1 MKKISKILL
10 VLMMLISVIVINQY
24 QVYAN
29 DSQLKIYSFYW
40 GGGNKNATYE
50 RDYVVLYNEGDQ
62 AINLD
67 GYSLQYKNGTTH
79 RVANLSGTIGSK
91 NIYTLAGAKGKSG
104 GDPIPSSYNVQV
116 VEDRFNLH
124 TNGSSLLALV
134 KNQDKILDANDSNI
148 ISKYEFG
155 QPSKT
160 NSDAVIVESGE
171 VVAANDPKTYTP
183 LNSQPVDNNQ
193 PNVDESQAISV
204 TQAIQASP
212 NSQVEVKGTVLTP
225 LAGGFGGKKGFYLFD
240 DSGDVIYV
248 FNELNKAINPGSQ
261 VVVNGTIAEYNGLN
275 QISNVTDILAG
286 SNPHQYQPTATQI
299 SALSSLNHAKIVR
312 LENLVVTDFGTSDNY
327 GNETWQLKDANNQ
340 TISLR
345 LDSRVTSE
353 NEIAELKNAI
363 KKDGV
368 INLEAVATKFKNNNQ
383 LQLFSKDKV
392 EIVRA
397 GTEDNNNN
405 NQAYQALNIGE
416 VQSSFHYS
424 PLMNKNVTL
433 KEVVVTFKASKNIF
447 FIQDLTPDNDP
458 QTSDGLLVKTKFV
471 NEVNVGDKLT
481 ITGLVKEDS
490 NTGYSDSSKDYL
502 PVTMLEVNKNND
514 IIKTGVAP
522 LPAPVTVATLPE
534 TMADASGLAWYKY
547 QKDGVTLN
555 NKGKYDATK
564 YRIDYLESLEGMLIK
579 YEKPI
584 VVAPQAYGDIYVV
597 ANSNA
602 SQLSNGVLHMSEAG
616 RSPYLLQLHLAK
628 FNNLKNDTSL
638 VTKPKDYFSNDI
650 IGVIN
655 YGYGNYYLQTNIEQ
669 LKVQNNINKT
679 ENNLNYINDG
689 GLQPEKTTLTKND
702 NQLSI
707 ASYNVENFST
717 KTEASKV
724 TRIAQSIVDDLKKP
738 DILAL
743 IEVQDND
750 GADDTGTTDAK
761 LSAQKLI
768 DAIKQIDNTLDYK
781 YIDIAPENN
790 QDGGQPGGNIRVG
803 YLYNAKR
810 VNFNANPGTAT
821 LAAEYNNNKLNANPV
836 RISPANPAFVDTR
849 KSLVAQF
856 EFNGESIL
864 VINNHLSSKRG
875 DQPLTGK
882 YQPPV
887 FGSEANRHL
896 QSQAIADFIADVLN
910 KNPNQKI
917 VAVGDFNDYEWTKT
931 IKNIENAGML
941 NMVANHDFNDR
952 FSYSYQGSAQ
962 SLDQMLI
969 SSNLANKYHFDMV
982 HVNSLFMKEHG
993 RASDHDPLLIH
1004 LDMNTNN
1011 PQPDNQ
1017 PKPNTTPAVL
1027 PDIDLIRDEFIYN
1040 LVNDVDVYYP
1050 ANAFNGKVDFIARK
1064 LLNHKYPSNWNVYD
1078 IHFELNGQIVN
1089 PNTKVLVS
1097 LPLNGNLGNYVEVV
1111 YVDSNGDLVLLP
1123 IEKIE
1128 NNRVYFYTTT
1138 LGTICLKNQAL
1149 PRTGTK

>member
-1 MKKISKILL
+1 MKKISKVLL
-10 VLMMLISVIVINQY
+10 VLMMLISVIVINNY
-24 QVYAN
+24 QIHAD
-29 DSQLKIYSFYW
+29 DSNLKIYSFYW

-50 RDYVVLYNEGDQ
+50 RDYVVIYNDGED

-79 RVANLSGTIGSK
+79 RVANLSGTVGAK
-91 NIYTLAGAKGKSG
+91 NIYTLAGNKGKSG
-104 GDPIPSSYNVQV
+104 GEPIPSNYNVKV
-116 VEDRFNLH
+116 VEDRFNIH

-134 KNQDKILDANDSNI
+134 KGQDKIVDGNDSNI
-148 ISKYEFG
+148 ISKYEFR

-171 VVAANDPKTYTP
+171 VIAANDPKTYTP
-183 LNSQPVDNNQ
+183 LSSKPVSPNQ
-193 PNVDESQAISV
+193 PDIDDSKAISV
-204 TQAIQASP
+204 SEAIKANP
-212 NSQVEVKGTVLTP
+212 NDQVSVNGTVLTP
-225 LAGGFGGKKGFYLFD
+225 LSGGFGGKKGFYLFD
-240 DSGDVIYV
+240 NSGDVIYV

-261 VVVNGTIAEYNGLN
+261 VVVNGNIAEYNSLN
-275 QISNVTDILAG
+275 QISNVTDILTG
-286 SNPHQYQPTATQI
+286 SSPHQYQPAVTQI

-312 LENLVVTDFGTSDNY
+312 LENLVVTDFGTSDKY

-340 TISLR
+340 IISLR

-353 NEIAELKNAI
+353 NEISELKSAI
-363 KKDGV
+363 KKDGI
-368 INLEAVATKFKNNNQ
+368 INLEAIATKFKNNNQ

-392 EIVRA
+392 EIVKA
-397 GTEDNNNN
+397 GSSETN
-405 NQAYQALNIGE
+405 NQAYQAKNIGE
-416 VQSSFHYS
+416 VQSNFHYS

-447 FIQDLTPDNDP
+447 FIQDINPDNDQ

-490 NTGYSDSSKDYL
+490 NTGYRDDSKNYL
-502 PVTMLEVNKNND
+502 PITMLEVSKNSD
-514 IIKTGVAP
+514 VIKTGVAP
-522 LPAPVTVATLPE
+522 LPEPVIVSTLPVP
-534 TMADASGLAWYKY
+534 MADEAGLAWYKY
-547 QKDGVTLN
+547 RKDGVTLN

-584 VVAPQAYGDIYVV
+584 VVAPQAYGDVYVV

-602 SQLSNGVLHMSEAG
+602 SKLSNGLLHMSEEG

-638 VTKPKDYFSNDI
+638 ITKPKDYFNNDI
-650 IGVIN
+650 VGVLN

-689 GLQPEKTTLTKND
+689 ELQPEITTLTKND
-702 NQLSI
+702 SQLSI

-724 TRIAQSIVDDLKKP
+724 KRIAESIVMDLKKP

-750 GADDTGTTDAK
+750 GADDSGITDAK

-768 DAIKQIDNTLDYK
+768 EAIRQLDNSLDYK
-781 YIDIAPENN
+781 YVDIAPENN

-803 YLYNAKR
+803 YLYNSKR
-810 VNFNANPGTAT
+810 VTFNANPGTT
-821 LAAEYNNNKLNANPV
+821 SLAAEYRNNKLNANPV
-836 RISPANPAFVDTR
+836 RINPTNPAFVDTR

-856 EFNGESIL
+856 EFNNESIL

-887 FGSEANRHL
+887 FESEPNRHL
-896 QSQAIADFIADVLN
+896 QSQAVADFIKDVLA
-910 KNPNQKI
+910 KNPDQKI

-931 IKNIENAGML
+931 IKNVENAGML

-969 SSNLANKYHFDMV
+969 SKNLENKYHFDMV

-993 RASDHDPLLIH
+993 RASDHDPLLIV
-1004 LDMNTNN
+1004 LDMENKQ
-1011 PQPDNQ
+1011 PQPDNPPQ
-1017 PKPNTTPAVL
+1017 PQPQPNPAVL
-1027 PDIDLIRDEFIYN
+1027 PDIDITRDEFVYSI
-1040 LVNDVDVYYP
+1040 VNDVDVYYP
-1050 ANAFNGKVDFIARK
+1050 AKAFSDRVDLIVKK

-1078 IHFELNGQIVN
+1078 IHFELNGVIVN
-1089 PNTKVLVS
+1089 PSERVLVS
-1097 LPLNGNLGNYVEVV
+1097 LPLNNNFSNYVEVL
-1111 YVDSNGDLVLLP
+1111 YVDNNGNLVLLP

-1138 LGTICLKNQAL
+1138 FGTICLRNKTL
-1149 PRTGTK
+1149 PSTGTK

>member
-1 MKKISKILL
+1 MKKISKVFL
-10 VLMMLISVIVINQY
+10 VLMMLISIIVVNQY
-24 QVYAN
+24 RVSAA
-29 DSQLKIYSFYW
+29 DSNLKIYSFYW

-50 RDYVVLYNEGDQ
+50 RDYVVIYNSGDQ

-79 RVANLSGTIGSK
+79 RIANLSGTINAK
-91 NIYTLAGAKGKSG
+91 NIYSLAGAKGKSG
-104 GDPIPSSYNVQV
+104 GDPIPANYNVQV
-116 VEDRFNLH
+116 VEGRFNIH
-124 TNGSSLLALV
+124 TNGLSLLALV
-134 KNQDKILDANDSNI
+134 KGQDKIVDGNDPNI
-148 ISKYEFG
+148 ISKYEFD

-160 NSDAVIVESGE
+160 NSDAVIVESDE

-183 LNSQPVDNNQ
+183 LDSNPVSPDQPTIDDSKAV
-193 PNVDESQAISV
+193 SV
-204 TQAIQASP
+204 TEAIKASP
-212 NSQVEVKGTVLTP
+212 NAQVSVNGTVLTP
-225 LAGGFGGKKGFYLFD
+225 LSGGFGGKKGFYLFD
-240 DSGDVIYV
+240 NSGDVIYV
-248 FNELNKAINPGSQ
+248 FNELNKAVNPGSQ
-261 VVVNGTIAEYNGLN
+261 VIVNGSIAEYNGLN
-275 QISNVTDILAG
+275 QISNVTDILTG
-286 SNPHQYQPTATQI
+286 SKPHQYQPSVTQI
-299 SALSSLNHAKIVR
+299 SALSNLTNAKIVR
-312 LENLVVTDFGTSDNY
+312 LENLVVTDFGTSDKY

-353 NEIAELKNAI
+353 NEILELKNAI

-368 INLEAVATKFKNNNQ
+368 INLEAIATKFKNNNQ
-383 LQLFSKDKV
+383 LQLFSKEKV
-392 EIVRA
+392 EIVKS
-397 GTEDNNNN
+397 GTEENN
-405 NQAYQALNIGE
+405 NQAYQAQNIGE
-416 VQSSFHYS
+416 IQSNFHYS

-433 KEVVVTFKASKNIF
+433 TEVVVTFKASKNIF
-447 FIQDLTPDNDP
+447 FIQDINPDQDP

-490 NTGYSDSSKDYL
+490 NTGYSDDAKNYL
-502 PVTMLEVNKNND
+502 PVTMLEVNKNSD
-514 IIKTGVAP
+514 VIKTGVAP
-522 LPAPVTVATLPE
+522 LPAPVIVSTLP
-534 TMADASGLAWYKY
+534 TPMADESGLAWYKY

-564 YRIDYLESLEGMLIK
+564 YRIDYLESLEGMLVK

-584 VVAPQAYGDIYVV
+584 VVAPQAYGDVYVV

-602 SQLSNGVLHMSEAG
+602 AQLSNGLLHMSEEG

-638 VTKPKDYFSNDI
+638 ITKPKDYFSNDI
-650 IGVIN
+650 VGVLN

-669 LKVQNNINKT
+669 LKNQNNINKS

-689 GLQPEKTTLTKND
+689 GLQPEKTNLTKTD
-702 NQLSI
+702 AQLSI

-717 KTEASKV
+717 KTDISKV
-724 TRIAQSIVDDLKKP
+724 KRIAESIVTDLKKP

-750 GADDTGTTDAK
+750 GPDDSGTTDAK

-768 DAIKQIDNTLDYK
+768 DAIKRLDNSLDYK
-781 YIDIAPENN
+781 YVDIAPENN

-810 VNFNANPGTAT
+810 VNFNANPGSAT
-821 LAAEYNNNKLNANPV
+821 LAAEYNSNKLNANPA
-836 RISPANPAFVDTR
+836 RINPTNPAFVSTR

-856 EFNGESIL
+856 EFNNESIL

-875 DQPLTGK
+875 DQPLMGK
-882 YQPPV
+882 HQPPL
-887 FGSEANRHL
+887 FGSEPNRHL
-896 QSQAIADFIADVLN
+896 QSQAVADFIKDVLA

-931 IKNIENAGML
+931 IKNVENVGML

-969 SSNLANKYHFDMV
+969 SKNLENKYHFDMV

-993 RASDHDPLLIH
+993 RASDHDPLLIV
-1004 LDMNTNN
+1004 LDMDKKQ
-1011 PQPDNQ
+1011 PQPDNPPQ
-1017 PKPNTTPAVL
+1017 PQPQPNPAVL
-1027 PDIDLIRDEFIYN
+1027 PDIDISRDEFVYS

-1050 ANAFNGKVDFIARK
+1050 VKAFADRVDLIVKK
-1064 LLNHKYPSNWNVYD
+1064 LLNHKYASNWSVYD
-1078 IHFELNGQIVN
+1078 IHFELNGQIVH
-1089 PNTKVLVS
+1089 PSERVLVS
-1097 LPLNGNLGNYVEVV
+1097 LPLNDKLSEYVEVV
-1111 YVDSNGDLVLLP
+1111 YVDTNGDLILLP

-1138 LGTICLKNQAL
+1138 FGTICLRNRTL
-1149 PRTGTK
+1149 PSTGTK